1 MDTEPDGRGGAY
13 RMTCGNSPQ
22 DFDDLAGQLERC
34 GKFLMY
40 CLGKRRGQEKILRIL
55 WEQGEISQRELQEL
69 LGIQPGSMSEIAAK
83 LESKGLIVRGRA
95 EADRRKIL
103 LSLTEEG
110 RAWLSRQN
118 EDSVRKRRA
127 ELFSALTDQEQQMM
141 HTLLEK
147 LRVDWEQ
154 RFERRDDP
162 AAEPSKRKEKNI

>member
-1 MDTEPDGRGGAY
+1 
-13 RMTCGNSPQ
+13 
-22 DFDDLAGQLERC
+22 
-34 GKFLMY
+34 
-40 CLGKRRGQEKILRIL
+40 
-55 WEQGEISQRELQEL
+55 
-69 LGIQPGSMSEIAAK
+69 MSEIAAK

-141 HTLLEK
+141 RTLLEK

-162 AAEPSKRKEKNI
+162 AAETPKRKEKHI

>member
-1 MDTEPDGRGGAY
+1 
-13 RMTCGNSPQ
+13 
-22 DFDDLAGQLERC
+22 
-34 GKFLMY
+34 
-40 CLGKRRGQEKILRIL
+40 
-55 WEQGEISQRELQEL
+55 
-69 LGIQPGSMSEIAAK
+69 MSEIAAK
-83 LESKGLIVRGRA
+83 LESKGLIARGRA
-95 EADRRKIL
+95 ETDRRKIL

-141 HTLLEK
+141 RTLLEK

-162 AAEPSKRKEKNI
+162 AAETPKRKEKHI